1 MFLHYLKIALRNI
14 RKYAFQNTVSVIGLA
29 AGFVCLSLS
38 SVWLYYE
45 NSFDRFHRDAD
56 CIYTIGASVKGVK
69 DSHMVASGNVSLM
82 SHADILGATETTL
95 FRFKEDEDKYRE
107 IQVDSAFCN
116 FFDIKLLKGD
126 WSFIGNTNSV
136 AISARYAQ
144 KLFPDTDPLGQVI
157 DGREIK
163 AVVDGFSKPS
173 VVDFDVMSYR
183 KRVFNSTRDD
193 YNSYG
198 ELTRLIQSNCFMR
211 FPKGFDATK
220 AVNVFTNSS
229 DSIAMINQQL
239 NEALSAT
246 EVLEPIIGLHE
257 LMIRD
262 GSYVSYRTMNLFC
275 AASALLMICSIIN
288 MLIFFIN
295 IIRMRERESK
305 LRMVHGSSPSGLLVM
320 FTTEIAMLV
329 LIALALGVITVWAVK
344 DQFISL
350 TDVTMPSGFLIRS
363 CIEEMILVFAVSVLV
378 CMISIKAL
386 RITDTSGK
394 VFDGNNG
401 NTFRKISLGLQL
413 FTGTTFIFV
422 TCVMLRQFHFIRN
435 QDWGLRVNDQAV
447 LMLRQKGMADLLDL
461 DFNDKEAINK
471 WSDMMNVDLFQK
483 AEQQYGLSGKLRTL
497 PAVTEVVD
505 GMGDM
510 FSYRLIK
517 YDISTGKL
525 NDMDDCKYCVLDML
539 DDKGLKVFNFTILDG
554 SIPEDRPVSEN
565 EIVIT
570 ENLSKL
576 LGLGPVSENPT
587 ITIESSILS
596 FDTWDFKK
604 VSSEYNVIAVVK
616 DIRCFDFGDE
626 PDCIILCTP
635 QHSKLASTSWMLAE
649 FNKSDALYLLRYQSG
664 MKEELAKQLENL
676 MVDTDLDYELTFTE
690 DTYYESLE
698 KDKHLKNLILGLGIV
713 CMLISVFGIWSMVS
727 LACQERR
734 REIAIRKVHGAR
746 VRDIL
751 LIFVNDYG
759 KVVLTSL
766 VLAFITGYL
775 IAHRWLEQFSRQTVI
790 SWWIYAGI
798 LLAMALVI
806 CLTVGHKVIKTASEN
821 PADVIKSE

>member
-1 MFLHYLKIALRNI
+1 
-14 RKYAFQNTVSVIGLA
+14 
-29 AGFVCLSLS
+29 
-38 SVWLYYE
+38 
-45 NSFDRFHRDAD
+45 
-56 CIYTIGASVKGVK
+56 
-69 DSHMVASGNVSLM
+69 
-82 SHADILGATETTL
+82 
-95 FRFKEDEDKYRE
+95 
-107 IQVDSAFCN
+107 
-116 FFDIKLLKGD
+116 
-126 WSFIGNTNSV
+126 
-136 AISARYAQ
+136 
-144 KLFPDTDPLGQVI
+144 
-157 DGREIK
+157 
-163 AVVDGFSKPS
+163 
-173 VVDFDVMSYR
+173 
-183 KRVFNSTRDD
+183 
-193 YNSYG
+193 
-198 ELTRLIQSNCFMR
+198 
-211 FPKGFDATK
+211 
-220 AVNVFTNSS
+220 
-229 DSIAMINQQL
+229 
-239 NEALSAT
+239 
-246 EVLEPIIGLHE
+246 
-257 LMIRD
+257 
-262 GSYVSYRTMNLFC
+262 
-275 AASALLMICSIIN
+275 
-288 MLIFFIN
+288 
-295 IIRMRERESK
+295 
-305 LRMVHGSSPSGLLVM
+305 
-320 FTTEIAMLV
+320 
-329 LIALALGVITVWAVK
+329 
-344 DQFISL
+344 
-350 TDVTMPSGFLIRS
+350 
-363 CIEEMILVFAVSVLV
+363 
-378 CMISIKAL
+378 
-386 RITDTSGK
+386 
-394 VFDGNNG
+394 
-401 NTFRKISLGLQL
+401 
-413 FTGTTFIFV
+413 
-422 TCVMLRQFHFIRN
+422 
-435 QDWGLRVNDQAV
+435 
-447 LMLRQKGMADLLDL
+447 
-461 DFNDKEAINK
+461 
-471 WSDMMNVDLFQK
+471 MNVDLFQK

-525 NDMDDCKYCVLDML
+525 NDMDDCKYCALDML

-616 DIRCFDFGDE
+616 DIRCFDFGDD